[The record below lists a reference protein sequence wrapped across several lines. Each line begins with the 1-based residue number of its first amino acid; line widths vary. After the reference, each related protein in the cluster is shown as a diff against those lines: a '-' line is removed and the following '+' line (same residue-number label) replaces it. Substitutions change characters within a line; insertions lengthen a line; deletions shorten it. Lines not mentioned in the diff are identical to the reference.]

1 MVLTLLVSLSLATA
15 GTSCLDVDAVRDAA
29 AQAGLGGVY
38 GDTPRAVLASVAGA
52 TSFAPG
58 QTTEAALW
66 LFATM
71 ARPSAQTFKV
81 PVCEVHFRRGKD
93 DEAYVDLDAK
103 TGKLL
108 LTTLSAQ
115 KRK

>member
-1 MVLTLLVSLSLATA
+1 MMLSLFLSASWATA
-15 GTSCLDVDAVRDAA
+15 GASCLDVDAVRDAA

-66 LFATM
+66 RFATM
-71 ARPSAQTFKV
+71 GPRSAQTFKV
-81 PVCEVHFRRGKD
+81 PVCEVHFRHGD
-93 DEAYVDLDAK
+93 DEAFVDLDAK
-103 TGKLL
+103 TGKVLL
-108 LTTLSAQ
+108 STLVVPA
-115 KRK
+115 RR

>member
-1 MVLTLLVSLSLATA
+1 MILTLLLAVSRATA
-15 GTSCLDVDAVRDAA
+15 GTSCIDVDAVRDAA
-29 AQAGLGGVY
+29 ARAGLGSVY

-81 PVCEVHFRRGKD
+81 PVCEVHFRHGKD
-93 DEAYVDLDAK
+93 DEAYVVLDAK

-108 LTTLSAQ
+108 LTTLSTQAG
-115 KRK
+115 K

>member
-1 MVLTLLVSLSLATA
+1 MMLTLFLSLSLASA
-15 GTSCLDVDAVRDAA
+15 GASCLDVDAVRDAA
-29 AQAGLGGVY
+29 GQAGLGGVY
-38 GDTPRAVLASVAGA
+38 GDTPRAVLANVAGA

-71 ARPSAQTFKV
+71 ARQSAQTFKV
-81 PVCEVHFRRGKD
+81 PVCEVHFRHGKD

-103 TGKLL
+103 TGKVL
-108 LTTLSAQ
+108 LTTLSA
-115 KRK
+115 RGRN